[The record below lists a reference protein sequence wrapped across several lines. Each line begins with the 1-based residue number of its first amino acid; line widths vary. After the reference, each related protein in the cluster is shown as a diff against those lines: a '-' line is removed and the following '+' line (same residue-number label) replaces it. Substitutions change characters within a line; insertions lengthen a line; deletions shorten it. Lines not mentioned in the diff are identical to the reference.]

1 MQNLFRP
8 KCRSILGIDISPT
21 SVKLIEISGR
31 NGQRCV
37 EGYGCMTLPPNA
49 VDGHEIKDVDMVA
62 NCIRQLITKERMSS
76 KFASIAL
83 PDSAVI
89 SKVLQVSD
97 GFEEKEIEEFIL
109 MEADKY
115 IPYPIDEINMDFEL
129 MGPSLKNPSM
139 NDVLLVASRSENVN
153 TRVEAVTKAGLI
165 VKSVDVESFAI
176 ERTISL
182 LTREIS
188 THGKDNVVAVI
199 DISEEYANL
208 FVLSD
213 MKLVYTREDEFGTK
227 QLVNE
232 IMNQYGVDLQEALQ
246 MKSDATRPDDYE
258 ERIVN
263 PFVENLLLY
272 VKRSLQFFFSTSH
285 YGTID
290 HIFMAGGVSRINNL
304 AARVQEGTDIATT
317 IANPLQDMSLANNV
331 NSTSLGDDAPSLLI
345 ACGLALRKVE

>member
-21 SVKLIEISGR
+21 SVKLIEISDR

-37 EGYGCMTLPPNA
+37 EGYGCMVLPSNA
-49 VDGHEIKDVDMVA
+49 VDGHEIKDVDIVA

-97 GFEEKEIEEFIL
+97 GFEENEIEEFIL

-129 MGPSLKNPSM
+129 IGPSLKNPSM

-182 LTREIS
+182 LTRELPP
-188 THGKDNVVAVI
+188 HGQDIVVAVI

-208 FVLSD
+208 FVLSG
-213 MKLVYTREDEFGTK
+213 MKLVYTREDEFGIK

-232 IMNQYGVDLQEALQ
+232 IMNQYDVDMHEALQ
-246 MKSDATRPDDYE
+246 IKSNTIKPDDYDE
-258 ERIVN
+258 KIVN

-304 AARVQEGTDIATT
+304 ATRVQEGTHIATT
-317 IANPLQDMSLANNV
+317 IANPLKDMSLSHNV